1 MTGAASDKALTEA
14 IFAIA
19 IEAGDEIL
27 KICAG
32 PLGARSKPD
41 ETPVTEADLAAD
53 LVIVSALA
61 QLAPDIPIVS
71 EESAPDA
78 PLAADRFWLVD
89 PLDGTRELLA
99 GRGEFTV
106 NIALVRKGVPVLGVV
121 HAPTL
126 GHTYFAS
133 GAGRAF
139 FAERGGAPQA
149 ISARKP
155 NPGALVAVASRSHRD
170 AATDEYLREH
180 AVSETTSIGSSL
192 KFCLLAKGEADL
204 YPRFGRTMEWDTAAG
219 HAVLACAG
227 GSVTTVDGV
236 DLAYGKAGLENP
248 AFICRGAS
256 A

>member
-1 MTGAASDKALTEA
+1 MTTANDEVLAQA

-19 IEAGDEIL
+19 IDAGDEIQ
-27 KICAG
+27 KICRG
-32 PLGARSKPD
+32 PLDARSKPD
-41 ETPVTEADLAAD
+41 DSPVTAADLAAD
-53 LVIVSALA
+53 RIIVRALLA
-61 QLAPDIPIVS
+61 LAPDIPIVS

-78 PLAADRFWLVD
+78 PIAANRFWLVD

-99 GRGEFTV
+99 GRGEYTV
-106 NIALVRKGVPVLGVV
+106 NIALVRNGAPVLGVV

-133 GAGRAF
+133 GPERAF
-139 FAERGGAPQA
+139 FAERGAPQP

-155 NPGALVAVASRSHRD
+155 NPSALVAVASRSHRD
-170 AATDEYLREH
+170 AATDEYLRAH
-180 AVSETTSIGSSL
+180 PVAETTSIGSSL

-219 HAVLACAG
+219 HAVLAAAG
-227 GSVTTVDGV
+227 GSVTTLDGA
-236 DLAYGKAGLENP
+236 DLRYGKAGLENP
-248 AFICRGAS
+248 AFICRGAR